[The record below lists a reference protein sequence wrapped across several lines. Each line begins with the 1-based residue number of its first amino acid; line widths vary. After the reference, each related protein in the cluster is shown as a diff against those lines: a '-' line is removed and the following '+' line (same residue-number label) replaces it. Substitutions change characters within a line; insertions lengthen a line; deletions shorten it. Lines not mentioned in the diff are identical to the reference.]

1 MCLQVLMFLW
11 LVFTAPD
18 LSSRDAFLFR
28 AEGAL
33 PQAAD
38 SRRLCGATDGVER
51 PGDVTLT
58 AAVLRR
64 RYGFD
69 LASFASAS
77 SMSPSAVCIQY
88 YIHTAL
94 LCPLLALHVMPIE
107 SS

>member
-1 MCLQVLMFLW
+1 MFLW

-18 LSSRDAFLFR
+18 LSSRDTLLFR

-38 SRRLCGATDGVER
+38 SGRLCGATDGVER

-64 RYGFD
+64 RYGIKLAS